1 MKMGATHEQATLML
15 QLYEMRRE
23 PRLRQ
28 ARQWFMERFSAAT
41 PEEMMQKYPPGSEE
55 NTNVR
60 MVASYW
66 DMCAGI
72 VNRGLVDDELYF
84 ESNGEAWGVWEKMK
98 HIVPPMR
105 AAFKNPRLFGHLEEL
120 CKRFE
125 AWREKVAPGSNEAM
139 RQRMAQMAQAA
150 AQAKAAR

>member
-1 MKMGATHEQATLML
+1 MGQATHEQASLML

-28 ARQWFMERFSAAT
+28 ARQWFMERFSATT

-60 MVASYW
+60 MVVSYW

-139 RQRMAQMAQAA
+139 RQRMAQMAQAG
-150 AQAKAAR
+150 AQAKAAK

>member
-1 MKMGATHEQATLML
+1 MGATHEQATLML

-28 ARQWFMERFSAAT
+28 ARQWFMEKFSVTSA
-41 PEEMMQKYPPGSEE
+41 EEMMQKYPPSSEE

-60 MVASYW
+60 MVVSYW

-72 VNRGLVDDELYF
+72 VNRGLVDDEMYF

-105 AAFKNPRLFGHLEEL
+105 AAFKNPRMFAHLEEL
-120 CKRFE
+120 VKRME
-125 AWREKVAPGSNEAM
+125 AWREKTAPGSNDAM
-139 RQRMAQMAQAA
+139 RQRMAQMSQAA
-150 AQAKAAR
+150 AQAKAAK